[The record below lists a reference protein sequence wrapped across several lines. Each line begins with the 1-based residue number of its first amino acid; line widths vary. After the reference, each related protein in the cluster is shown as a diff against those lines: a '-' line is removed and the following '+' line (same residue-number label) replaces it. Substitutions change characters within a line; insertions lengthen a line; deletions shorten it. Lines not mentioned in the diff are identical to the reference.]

1 VSIDGYVVREMTRH
15 EFDLIISWANSEGW
29 NPGIHDAETF
39 HVTDPRGFLVG
50 MFEGKPVASISAV
63 AYGDSFGFMGFYM
76 VRPSFRGRG
85 FGIEI
90 WNAGM
95 KHLQDR
101 NIGLDAVLVQQKLYE
116 LMGFKPCYKSVR
128 YQGVGMGLGS
138 RSECIKRLSEVP
150 LKDILAYDDQYFPVP
165 RHEFIKSRLGC
176 LGLLPLEF

>member
-101 NIGLDAVLVQQKLYE
+101 NIGLDAVLEQQKLYE

-128 YQGVGMGLGS
+128 YQGVEDGAG
-138 RSECIKRLSEVP
+138 E
-150 LKDILAYDDQYFPVP
+150 
-165 RHEFIKSRLGC
+165 
-176 LGLLPLEF
+176 